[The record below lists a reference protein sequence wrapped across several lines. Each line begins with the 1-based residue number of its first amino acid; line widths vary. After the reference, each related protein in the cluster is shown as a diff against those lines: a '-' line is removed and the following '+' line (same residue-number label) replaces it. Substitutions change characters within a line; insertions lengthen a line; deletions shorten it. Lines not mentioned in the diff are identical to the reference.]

1 MQINVSDTNELEQ
14 LVILI
19 NNMCNEVNLMISQLV
34 ALINENSDCNPK
46 VLELMYEKVSVL
58 NNRYSNLLA
67 IKEELTKDVNQKI
80 DIIRKI
86 SLEKV

>member
-80 DIIRKI
+80 DIIRKK
-86 SLEKV
+86 LNP